1 MRNRK
6 KNAKW
11 SYKDHGFVYDIENVK
26 NEYKHK
32 VRGKLALKKEYKI
45 IYNTWH
51 EMARRTTDPET
62 QAKYPTYKDTWVCE
76 EWKYFSNFLNWY
88 LENGHRKGL
97 QLDKDI
103 IVIDNKCYS
112 PDTCV
117 FVSSALNNLL
127 IYKQSGNS
135 GLPIGVYYQEFNSK
149 GYKLSKPYQV
159 QFNINGKKKYFDSYA
174 TPEEAGLVYG
184 REKSEAIIHK
194 ANNLTEEDCSLVQR
208 EKVKNALMN
217 HAEHL
222 REDTETKYGE
232 FAQQL
237 TFGI

>member
-1 MRNRK
+1 MLNRR

-11 SYKDHGFVYDIENVK
+11 SYKDYGFVYDVK
-26 NEYKHK
+26 NGTINY
-32 VRGKLALKKEYKI
+32 LS

-51 EMARRTTDPET
+51 EMAKRTTDPEF

-76 EWKYFSNFLNWY
+76 EWKLFSNFLNWS
-88 LENGHRKGL
+88 LANGHRKGL
-97 QLDKDI
+97 CLDKDI

-135 GLPIGVYYQEFNSK
+135 GLPIGVTYEEFNGQ
-149 GYKLSKPYQV
+149 GYKRSKPYRV
-159 QFNINGKKKYFDSYA
+159 IITINGKPKRFGRYS

-184 REKSEAIIHK
+184 CEKSKHIKRK
-194 ANNLTEEDCSLVQR
+194 AKTLSEKDCA
-208 EKVKNALMN
+208 KCHIDIVKRALHR
-217 HAEHL
+217 HANHL
-222 REDTETKYGE
+222 RQEMDAKYGE

-237 TFGI
+237 IFSI